1 MIRRS
6 QRKNIDTSK
15 PMIIV
20 RPDSDARMIFD
31 IKSDFEW
38 EQFQSAME
46 EDHSGDWSDEDEDDN
61 HGNGNIKLPFPSST
75 VAGFEKA
82 EVMTPSVKISTSFLQ
97 QSPRQQQQQQ
107 QHFDFDL
114 NKKETPLKISPP
126 FNNNT
131 SIINSIGNMSSFAT
145 PVANPNPTHFNYHY
159 YAFSSTPN
167 GNNIGG
173 NQSPFVS
180 QTTIPSNSSS
190 SSYYFSNNN
199 PSFYDFHP
207 YKSYSD
213 SYFDYDLNQEDM
225 NYYDS
230 MKQKLLTSNTFE
242 NYLLQKEFLTCMN
255 EIMNYRIFELLMIRL
270 EKEMELI
277 LLFAQS
283 RSQCEEHSS
292 SLEALLEQSNA
303 FVDNY
308 LNNFIT
314 SIGKGADEKVKQQ
327 SKTTNSNVVS
337 VIPSSSSSAA
347 TTTEDLTTLPT
358 ENHNCNNNNNGITS
372 KTEESNVDETREKG
386 VVCGDLASLQGLLDY
401 YHSSQQQLQQKE
413 QQQQQQLNYNNTN
426 NNNATSSRFSTDEND
441 TPRTHASTTTPTA
454 HNNNNNNCN
463 ESSFTKEE
471 LHKLFPKEQ
480 ALKLLLPII
489 YRFIIEKNS
498 FRYLT
503 NSLSSGNH
511 NNNNNYNHSAM
522 NNNSNNNRQPY
533 KQKIGGEIEIDWN
546 LLDSKYFQTIQSFCV
561 EIHDYWTVLRVDQ
574 SSKSASF
581 LRGFHNYIMPLWQRC
596 AEANVPSIQEFGKD
610 SFLSSHQQ
618 LHTIRDDLN
627 RTRTIVD
634 RVRRREK
641 LKKDLF
647 KCSNENL
654 LLNILY
660 YNNSS
665 AVVYQDQ
672 LASPAGALRTRS
684 DSFLWSGQSQQN
696 HHLLSNT
703 PKNFLITGK
712 QQRSMS
718 LLSEASGFLSNEGN
732 TLGIAGGGASNLL
745 LPPRKRGR
753 PRRVDP
759 NSIPIGVSSELV
771 NDHANSDGHNNNNN
785 NNSINSGPL
794 DPLQVAFIQGRD
806 KFGKFLKKQ
815 PTVVASGLSHYHYF
829 QQQPQ
834 QHQQY
839 RDFHRNE
846 ESCYSNQSFP
856 ENNRQN
862 AEEDFPKEKDPSTE
876 LDDQQQQTQSAINP
890 LAAAGLSIQ
899 NPSSLILDSDSQ
911 QQQPLQIQVGQFS
924 NNHHGSSSSYYNS
937 PNPNPQSYH
946 HQQYQKKRMEEEL
959 ISKDRDVS
967 IRSIRFTLCNQ
978 DDDGDEH
985 DENDGYVLKDE
996 TEASKNKQMVKK
1008 TTNINNNSTAV
1019 SVKSSNSN
1027 PNSHNTSGKSNK
1039 SESMIVKKSPRIQN
1053 KKSAA
1058 AVLPK
1063 NNNNNSNSINNSNKK
1078 TRPKQQ
1084 QKNNHSNTKDHSES
1098 NTNNHKVEEEE
1109 NDNDNDSDTTIS
1121 CNSGE
1126 SLSLFSSSASSLL
1139 LSSSNN
1145 NNNNNNVN
1153 KTADLPSGL

>member
-6 QRKNIDTSK
+6 QRKNIDTTK
-15 PMIIV
+15 PMIIL
-20 RPDSDARMIFD
+20 RPDSDARTIFD

-61 HGNGNIKLPFPSST
+61 HGHGNIKLPFSSAT

-82 EVMTPSVKISTSFLQ
+82 EVMTPSVKITTSFLQ
-97 QSPRQQQQQQ
+97 QSPRQQQQ

-114 NKKETPLKISPP
+114 NKKETPLKITPP
-126 FNNNT
+126 FHN
-131 SIINSIGNMSSFAT
+131 SGIINSSGNNMSSFAT

-167 GNNIGG
+167 ANNIGG

-180 QTTIPSNSSS
+180 QTALPSNSNSSS
-190 SSYYFSNNN
+190 SYYYSNNNN
-199 PSFYDFHP
+199 PSFYDYHP
-207 YKSYSD
+207 YKAYSD
-213 SYFDYDLNQEDM
+213 TYFDYDLNQEDM

-277 LLFAQS
+277 SLFAQS

-292 SLEALLEQSNA
+292 SLEALLEQSKA
-303 FVDNY
+303 FVDN
-308 LNNFIT
+308 LNHFFT
-314 SIGKGADEKVKQQ
+314 LTGKAANEKVI
-327 SKTTNSNVVS
+327 SNAS

-358 ENHNCNNNNNGITS
+358 ENNNNNNINNSGCCS
-372 KTEESNVDETREKG
+372 KAENSSVDEKAVVKG
-386 VVCGDLASLQGLLDY
+386 EIASLQGLLDY

-413 QQQQQQLNYNNTN
+413 QQQQSNSNNTN
-426 NNNATSSRFSTDEND
+426 NNNGTSSRFSTDEND
-441 TPRTHASTTTPTA
+441 TPRTHASTTTPTV
-454 HNNNNNNCN
+454 NNNNANDNCK

-471 LHKLFPKEQ
+471 LHKVFPKEQ
-480 ALKLLLPII
+480 ALKILLPII

-503 NSLSSGNH
+503 NSLSSGN
-511 NNNNNYNHSAM
+511 NSNNNNYNHSAM
-522 NNNSNNNRQPY
+522 NNNNNNNRLPY

-546 LLDSKYFQTIQSFCV
+546 LLDSKYFQTIQSFCI
-561 EIHDYWTVLRVDQ
+561 EIHDYWAVLRVDQ

-581 LRGFHNYIMPLWQRC
+581 LRGFHNFIMPLWQRC
-596 AEANVPSIQEFGKD
+596 TEANVPSIQEFGKD

-627 RTRTIVD
+627 RARTIVD

-641 LKKDLF
+641 LKKDLI

-654 LLNILY
+654 LFNILY
-660 YNNSS
+660 YNNSA
-665 AVVYQDQ
+665 AVLYQDQ

-684 DSFLWSGQSQQN
+684 DSFLWSGPSQQN
-696 HHLLSNT
+696 HHLSNT
-703 PKNFLITGK
+703 PKNFMITGK

-732 TLGIAGGGASNLL
+732 HPLGIAAGGGGGSASNLL

-759 NSIPIGVSSELV
+759 NALPIAVSSELV
-771 NDHANSDGHNNNNN
+771 NDHMNSDGNN
-785 NNSINSGPL
+785 NNSSNNSGSL

-815 PTVVASGLSHYHYF
+815 PTVVVSALSHHHHYF

-834 QHQQY
+834 QHHQQY
-839 RDFHRNE
+839 RDFPPNE
-846 ESCYSNQSFP
+846 ESCYSNQPLP
-856 ENNRQN
+856 ENNFQN
-862 AEEDFPKEKDPSTE
+862 AEEKDSSTE
-876 LDDQQQQTQSAINP
+876 LDDPQPQIKSANHSSTV
-890 LAAAGLSIQ
+890 AGLSIQ
-899 NPSSLILDSDSQ
+899 NPSALRSDSDT
-911 QQQPLQIQVGQFS
+911 QQQPLQIQVDRFS
-924 NNHHGSSSSYYNS
+924 NNHPYYNS
-937 PNPNPQSYH
+937 PNPNPQNYH
-946 HQQYQKKRMEEEL
+946 HQQQYQKKRMEEEL
-959 ISKDRDVS
+959 ISKDRDIS
-967 IRSIRFTLCNQ
+967 IRSIRFTLCSQ
-978 DDDGDEH
+978 DDEDDH
-985 DENDGYVLKDE
+985 DENDGYGLKDE
-996 TEASKNKQMVKK
+996 TEGSNHNKQLVKK
-1008 TTNINNNSTAV
+1008 TNNSNNSTAV
-1019 SVKSSNSN
+1019 SLKTNSNSN

-1039 SESMIVKKSPRIQN
+1039 SDSLIIKKSPRIQN

-1058 AVLPK
+1058 SVPP
-1063 NNNNNSNSINNSNKK
+1063 NNNNNAVSNNNKK
-1078 TRPKQQ
+1078 TRPKQRR
-1084 QKNNHSNTKDHSES
+1084 NNNNTQDHSCDVRES
-1098 NTNNHKVEEEE
+1098 DKNNHKVEEEE
-1109 NDNDNDSDTTIS
+1109 NENDNDSGTTIS
-1121 CNSGE
+1121 CNSAE

-1139 LSSSNN
+1139 LSTSN
-1145 NNNNNNVN
+1145 N